1 MKKTLS
7 LLAVL
12 ATLAAA
18 PFASAAGAPPPA
30 LRGVLMTTGGEPL
43 FSLSDTDGESKW
55 VAVGKTFNGWKLD
68 SWDTTAG
75 TLTLTKDSAT
85 KKISLES
92 ATVAADAGAGI
103 DSKATLAEATA
114 LMEQMRFEE
123 MIAKSLEQQ
132 RAVLGKMFLQMLQQ
146 QGMKD
151 AEAQKMA
158 DMQMK
163 LVNILFDEM
172 DIKGMKGD
180 IATAYSDLFTKD
192 QLQGLSVFYST
203 PTGQAFIDK
212 QPELGARMQ
221 EVMMPRMMKAM
232 PKVQAAAVEMI
243 RDAGKKE

>member
-1 MKKTLS
+1 MKKTLR
-7 LLAVL
+7 LLALL

-18 PFASAAGAPPPA
+18 SFASAADAPPPA
-30 LRGVLMTTGGEPL
+30 LRGVLMTGGEPL

-68 SWDTTAG
+68 SWDATSG
-75 TLTLTKDSAT
+75 TLTLTKDGAT
-85 KKISLES
+85 KKVSLES
-92 ATVAADAGAGI
+92 ATVAASSGE
-103 DSKATLAEATA
+103 KATLAEATA
-114 LMEQMRFEE
+114 LMDQMRFEE

-232 PKVQAAAVEMI
+232 PKVQAAAAEMI
-243 RDAGKKE
+243 RDAGNKE